1 MATSIYQW
9 TRGGYGP
16 LPSPFQSVQTSVQE
30 FVAYP
35 VGRRAG
41 YRFDP
46 AMQTPE
52 SGEADAAVLSD
63 MMRQRAEQQQT
74 VLRAGTRNY
83 MYIPYENTSSG
94 RVADGTTANV
104 SLQTQ
109 YYPRTRSDDYQST
122 DNMVLQLFTDG
133 GQITPVHAPQQG
145 ATYGAMPTYSAFD

>member
-9 TRGGYGP
+9 TGGGYGP
-16 LPSPFQSVQTSVQE
+16 LPTPFQSVQSSVHDY
-30 FVAYP
+30 VGYP
-35 VGRRAG
+35 VGQRAG
-41 YRFDP
+41 HRFAP

-52 SGEADAAVLSD
+52 SDDDYVLSE
-63 MMRQRAEQQQT
+63 MMARRAEQQQT
-74 VLRAGTRNY
+74 VLRAGSRNY
-83 MYIPYENTSSG
+83 MYVPYENTSSG

-109 YYPRTRSDDYQST
+109 YYPVVRSGDYVET

-145 ATYGAMPTYSAFD
+145 ATYGALPMYSAFD